1 MADDGQSV
9 KPEGAPKAVGPVR
22 GAIVTTTH
30 VEPSTSPERRRSIQW
45 HWIMF
50 LVIGLAAAIVGFH
63 FESNAKPGAAP
74 SSFIKQPPQYI
85 NVYEGNPQVPL
96 TVSVLM
102 EQDTYLS
109 PVSLQ
114 AQGSTDFS
122 EEVDITATSPRS
134 VPPGTVMIMS
144 STAPSSEF
152 EGVDQSAPIKNRS
165 VVAGFAVQVQL
176 SWDTGTT
183 WSGIAS
189 FDPIPIIFQ
198 DSGSTFGHL
207 PSFGAFEFPEGDTPT
222 LLAEYDR
229 GTGKLK
235 TAIFGPAQKNSNLG
249 LGDPSS
255 YDILPGDRGEIFW
268 GPGGPGNISYTE
280 TLHNIVPALR
290 NEQMVYSIPSED
302 ISGDIDYQWHSAG
315 CCGLEPTFKATDPEA
330 TDSQNQ
336 AAFISG
342 IAFGVAV
349 SAAIAVIGELPK
361 EFPVPAWWPQ
371 RKRKRK

>member
-9 KPEGAPKAVGPVR
+9 KPERAPEAVGLVR
-22 GAIVTTTH
+22 DAIATSTH
-30 VEPSTSPERRRSIQW
+30 GEPSTSSETGRSISW
-45 HWIMF
+45 HPVMF
-50 LVIGLAAAIVGFH
+50 LVILLVAAIVGFH

-85 NVYEGNPQVPL
+85 NVYEANPLVPL

-102 EQDTYLS
+102 ENKVYLA
-109 PVSLQ
+109 PVSLR
-114 AQGSTDFS
+114 AQGYTNFS
-122 EEVDITATSPRS
+122 ENVDVTATSPRS

-144 STAPSSEF
+144 STAPSPEF
-152 EGVDQSAPIKNRS
+152 GNPSAPIKNRS
-165 VVAGFAVQVQL
+165 IMAGFAVQVQL
-176 SWDTGTT
+176 SWDGKT
-183 WSGIAS
+183 WSGVAS
-189 FDPIPIIFQ
+189 FGSIPIIFQ
-198 DSGSTFGHL
+198 DNGSTFGHL

-229 GTGKLK
+229 GTGKLR

-249 LGDPSS
+249 LGNPSS
-255 YDILPGDRGEIFW
+255 YDVLPGDRGEIFW
-268 GPGGPGNISYTE
+268 GPGGPDNISYTE

-302 ISGDIDYQWHSAG
+302 INGDIDYEWHSAG

-330 TDSQNQ
+330 ADSQNQ

-342 IAFGVAV
+342 IAFGVAG
-349 SAAIAVIGELPK
+349 SAAIAVVGELPK
-361 EFPVPAWWPQ
+361 EFLVPAWWPQ